1 MTTEIT
7 HSLSPPDRHRHR
19 TNRRQGQRCQGPSRQ
34 GSLRQAP
41 FASAWLVAL
50 LGLLSLSALPFAAAQ
65 AKVYRLAD
73 PNDTVIGTPFY
84 VKAKGE
90 HTLLDIG
97 RHHGL
102 GVDEMKQANPGVD
115 MWLPGEGTAVLAP
128 DRHVLPKGPRNGI
141 VLNLAER
148 RMYYY
153 RSSTEVETFS
163 IGIGRDG
170 WETPVGSYHIIEKTE
185 NPTWTPPASIRAE
198 YAKNGKTLPAVVP
211 AGPDNPLGAYRLR
224 LSNPSYLIHGTNKP
238 WGVGMPVSSGCT
250 RMFPED
256 IEYLFGQV
264 EVGTP
269 VTIVDQPYKLGWL
282 GDQLFLEVSRL
293 EGDKP
298 RSVQEIIPPSI
309 ANTEGVI
316 IDWDAVQRV
325 QQENTGLPQIVG
337 GRQGSK
343 SWHHFD
349 MIF

>member
-1 MTTEIT
+1 MIAACGVR
-7 HSLSPPDRHRHR
+7 SK
-19 TNRRQGQRCQGPSRQ
+19 
-34 GSLRQAP
+34 RQALLRP
-41 FASAWLVAL
+41 SQGRRSARPLAWISAL
-50 LGLLSLSALPFAAAQ
+50 LLLSALPFAASH
-65 AKVYRLAD
+65 AKVYRLVD
-73 PNDTVIGTPFY
+73 PSDSVIGTPFY
-84 VKAKGE
+84 VKARGE

-128 DRHVLPKGPRNGI
+128 DRHVLPKAQRAGL

-148 RMYYY
+148 RMYYF
-153 RSSTEVETFS
+153 RSPTQVETFS
-163 IGIGRDG
+163 IGIGREG
-170 WETPVGSYHIIEKTE
+170 WETPVGSYRIIEKTE

-269 VTIVDQPYKLGWL
+269 VTIVNQPYKVGWL
-282 GDQLFLEVSRL
+282 GDQLYLEVSRP
-293 EGDKP
+293 EGSAP
-298 RSVQEIIPPSI
+298 RAAREVIPASI
-309 ANTEGVI
+309 ANSAGVV
-316 IDWDAVQRV
+316 IDWEEVSRVV
-325 QQENTGLPQIVG
+325 QQNTGLPQVVG
-337 GRQGSK
+337 GRDSSK

>member
-1 MTTEIT
+1 MLAAMI
-7 HSLSPPDRHRHR
+7 
-19 TNRRQGQRCQGPSRQ
+19 
-34 GSLRQAP
+34 
-41 FASAWLVAL
+41 
-50 LGLLSLSALPFAAAQ
+50 GLLALGALPLTAVQ
-65 AKVYRLAD
+65 AKVYRLID
-73 PNDTVIGTPFY
+73 PSDSVIGTPFY

-115 MWLPGEGTAVLAP
+115 MWIPGEGTAVLAP
-128 DRHVLPKGPRNGI
+128 DRHVLPDAPRNGI

-153 RSSTEVETFS
+153 RSPTEVETFS

-170 WETPVGSYHIIEKTE
+170 WETPVGAYSIIEKTE
-185 NPTWTPPASIRAE
+185 NPSWTPPASIRAE

-211 AGPDNPLGAYRLR
+211 PGPDNPLGSHRLR

-256 IEYLFGQV
+256 IRYLFDQV
-264 EVGTP
+264 EVGTQ
-269 VTIVDQPYKLGWL
+269 VTIVDQPYKVGWL
-282 GDQLFLEVSRL
+282 GDQLFLEVSL
-293 EGDKP
+293 EEDEQP
-298 RSVQEIIPPSI
+298 RSAKEIIPASI
-309 ANTEGVI
+309 ASADGVV
-316 IDWDAVQRV
+316 IDWDEVRRV
-325 QQENTGLPQIVG
+325 LQENTGLPQIVG

>member
-1 MTTEIT
+1 MTKPALAPLIAAGRR
-7 HSLSPPDRHRHR
+7 LSQPLHAAVR
-19 TNRRQGQRCQGPSRQ
+19 TTV
-34 GSLRQAP
+34 LI
-41 FASAWLVAL
+41 
-50 LGLLSLSALPFAAAQ
+50 GLAALPLDPTL
-65 AKVYRLAD
+65 AKVYRLVD
-73 PNDTVIGTPFY
+73 PSDSVIGTPFY
-84 VKAKGE
+84 VKARGE

-115 MWLPGEGTAVLAP
+115 MWIPGAGTPVLAP
-128 DRHVLPKGPRNGI
+128 DRHVLPNAPREGI

-148 RMYYY
+148 RMYYF
-153 RSSTEVETFS
+153 RSRTEVETFS

-170 WETPVGSYHIIEKTE
+170 WETPVGSYRIIEKTE

-198 YAKNGKTLPAVVP
+198 YAKRGETLPAVVP

-256 IEYLFGQV
+256 IEHLFGKV

-269 VTIVDQPYKLGWL
+269 VRIVNQPYKVGWL
-282 GDQLFLEVSRL
+282 GDQLFLEVSRP
-293 EGDKP
+293 EDADP
-298 RSVQEIIPPSI
+298 RPVKEIIPKEI
-309 ANTEGVI
+309 ANAAGVV
-316 IDWDAVQRV
+316 IDWGEVTRA
-325 QQENTGLPQIVG
+325 QQQNTGLPQVVG
-337 GRQGSK
+337 GRNSSK

>member
-1 MTTEIT
+1 MTI
-7 HSLSPPDRHRHR
+7 HSPHPKSPPSPGRH
-19 TNRRQGQRCQGPSRQ
+19 TGARRRIQ
-34 GSLRQAP
+34 LV
-41 FASAWLVAL
+41 AWLMAVI
-50 LGLLSLSALPFAAAQ
+50 GLSALPPAPAL
-65 AKVYRLAD
+65 AKVYRLIEPSD
-73 PNDTVIGTPFY
+73 SVIGTPFY

-90 HTLLDIG
+90 HTMLDIG

-102 GVDEMKQANPGVD
+102 GVDEMKQANPDVD
-115 MWLPGEGTAVLAP
+115 MWIPGDGTAVLVP
-128 DRHVLPKGPRNGI
+128 DRHILPDSPRKGI

-153 RSSTEVETFS
+153 RSATEIETFS

-170 WETPVGSYHIIEKTE
+170 WETPVGSYSIIEKTE
-185 NPTWTPPASIRAE
+185 NPSWTPPASIRAE
-198 YAKNGKTLPAVVP
+198 YAKNGKILPAVVP
-211 AGPDNPLGAYRLR
+211 PGPDNPLGSHRLR

-269 VTIVDQPYKLGWL
+269 VTIVDQPYKVGWL
-282 GDQLFLEVSRL
+282 GDQLFLEVSRA
-293 EGDKP
+293 EGTAPSSAK
-298 RSVQEIIPPSI
+298 EIIPASI
-309 ANTEGVI
+309 ANAEGVV
-316 IDWDAVQRV
+316 IDWEAVSRV
-325 QQENTGLPQIVG
+325 LRENTGLPQIVG

>member
-1 MTTEIT
+1 MSDHWYPTRAT
-7 HSLSPPDRHRHR
+7 PNAARPDEAARPTRS
-19 TNRRQGQRCQGPSRQ
+19 RRRPA
-34 GSLRQAP
+34 LT
-41 FASAWLVAL
+41 AWLCVL
-50 LGLLSLSALPFAAAQ
+50 IGLTPLAPAQ
-65 AKVYRLAD
+65 GKVYRLVD
-73 PNDTVIGTPFY
+73 PSDSVIGTPFY
-84 VKAKGE
+84 VKARSE

-102 GVDEMKQANPGVD
+102 GVDEMKQANPDVD
-115 MWLPGEGTAVLAP
+115 MWLPGAGTPILAP
-128 DRHVLPKGPRNGI
+128 DRHVLPDAPREGI

-148 RMYYY
+148 RMYYF
-153 RSSTEVETFS
+153 RSPTEVETFS

-170 WETPVGSYHIIEKTE
+170 WETPVGRYQIIEKTE

-198 YAKNGKTLPAVVP
+198 YAKRGEILPAVVP

-256 IEYLFGQV
+256 IEYLFGEV

-269 VTIVDQPYKLGWL
+269 VRIVDQPYKVGWL
-282 GDQLFLEVSRL
+282 GDQLFLEVSRP
-293 EGDKP
+293 EDAAP
-298 RSVQEIIPPSI
+298 RPVKEIIPPSI
-309 ANTEGVI
+309 ADTDGVV
-316 IDWDAVQRV
+316 IDWDEVRRV
-325 QQENTGLPQIVG
+325 QNENTGLPQIVG
-337 GRQGSK
+337 GRRSSK